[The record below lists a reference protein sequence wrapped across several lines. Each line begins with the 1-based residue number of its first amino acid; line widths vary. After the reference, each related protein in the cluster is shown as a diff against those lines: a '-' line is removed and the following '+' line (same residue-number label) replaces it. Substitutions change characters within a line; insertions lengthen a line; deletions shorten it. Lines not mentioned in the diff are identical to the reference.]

1 MQRVFRIVSN
11 SLGPHGLLDAR
22 LLGPW
27 NFPGKNI
34 GGGCHFLLQ
43 GIFPA
48 TSLTSPALA
57 DRFFITMPAGKSSS
71 FCSNCQS
78 IVQSVGNISG
88 NPVVKTPLFYCRQ
101 CGFHPW
107 LELRSHM
114 SHGMAK
120 KTYQQS
126 VGRSKMLGRFNSR
139 IPMYFM
145 AKAEP
150 RTIIHHIFVCY
161 SLACS

>member
-1 MQRVFRIVSN
+1 MQSHRLYIACQSPLPMEFSWQEYWR
-11 SLGPHGLLDAR
+11 GL
-22 LLGPW
+22 P
-27 NFPGKNI
+27 FPTPGD
-34 GGGCHFLLQ
+34 LPSP
-43 GIFPA
+43 GIET

-57 DRFFITMPAGKSSS
+57 VGFFITMPAGKSNS
-71 FCSNCQS
+71 FCGNCQS
-78 IVQSVGNISG
+78 IVQSAGNISG
-88 NPVVKTPLFYCRQ
+88 NPVVKTPPFYCRQ

-120 KTYQQS
+120 KTYQQL

-139 IPMYFM
+139 IPMYLM

-150 RTIIHHIFVCY
+150 RTIIHHIFV
-161 SLACS
+161 SVTV